1 MARTSQHEI
10 QIIPALFSLNPSK
23 IEMFFYPNKIAKNG
37 STSLFYLLGGFMC
50 VYTCIYIY
58 ISSYIIIYP
67 NDTPPLI
74 LGMISQWWP
83 NSFQKI
89 LTEGYTV
96 RLVKKPGK
104 SPMVGYA
111 TYEWMM
117 IMVSN
122 QLDQSR
128 ICGIILQVTMVII
141 YGMNLGVNWVDSDI
155 LLNGIN
161 MSDGLFKRV
170 LIGMHR

>member
-1 MARTSQHEI
+1 
-10 QIIPALFSLNPSK
+10 
-23 IEMFFYPNKIAKNG
+23 
-37 STSLFYLLGGFMC
+37 
-50 VYTCIYIY
+50 
-58 ISSYIIIYP
+58 
-67 NDTPPLI
+67 
-74 LGMISQWWP
+74 
-83 NSFQKI
+83 
-89 LTEGYTV
+89 
-96 RLVKKPGK
+96 
-104 SPMVGYA
+104 MVGYA

-170 LIGMHR
+170 LY

>member
-1 MARTSQHEI
+1 
-10 QIIPALFSLNPSK
+10 
-23 IEMFFYPNKIAKNG
+23 
-37 STSLFYLLGGFMC
+37 
-50 VYTCIYIY
+50 
-58 ISSYIIIYP
+58 
-67 NDTPPLI
+67 
-74 LGMISQWWP
+74 
-83 NSFQKI
+83 
-89 LTEGYTV
+89 
-96 RLVKKPGK
+96 VKKPGK

-170 LIGMHR
+170 LY